1 MADRTPEDLALGVL
15 RIPLGDTLK
24 VMPTLKARW
33 LPEWAAL
40 FARPKG
46 EPKALDE
53 WTTADADEALLSA
66 KTVGR
71 VIDLIVA
78 YDRTGALGGREW
90 LEENA
95 DPSQLKAAL
104 DQMVGNAF
112 PLADDPAG
120 LASLVVL
127 RQVVPSNPP
136 SSMSGSSATGAST
149 RTRSRRAS
157 TRSS

>member
-1 MADRTPEDLALGVL
+1 MADRTPEDLVFGVL
-15 RIPLGDTLK
+15 RIPLGDTIK
-24 VMPTLKARW
+24 EMPTLKARW
-33 LPEWAAL
+33 LPEWAVL

-46 EPKALDE
+46 KPKALDE
-53 WTTADADEALLSA
+53 WTDRDADEALLSA
-66 KTVGR
+66 KTVDR

-136 SSMSGSSATGAST
+136 SSTNGSSITGVST
-149 RTRSRRAS
+149 RKRSPRVLTRTS
-157 TRSS
+157 